1 MTDTAPAPASG
12 PRPKRRHHPSR
23 AQRRPSDGAAVRTVA
38 LLRLATVALL
48 AVGALSAA
56 GIVQA
61 PTAQAIGGDTFTNPI
76 APDTADPTIE
86 FHDGN
91 YYMVAT
97 TWDNKV
103 VMRKAPTLAGLGT
116 TKPVVV
122 YSDTNAGRN
131 GNMWA
136 PELQRLQGPNG
147 WRWYLM
153 YTMGVSGNYG
163 TQHLQVIE
171 SAADDPMGPYTYK
184 GRPVPTDDWNIDG
197 SYLQLNGELFITWSA
212 FAPDGLQSDYIARMS
227 TPWSATGPLNIL
239 SQPTEAWER
248 IGQPVNE
255 GPIPLQKDGR
265 TWIVYSASF
274 CGTADYQLGTLE
286 YTGGDPVD
294 SASWRKSDGPVFSQ
308 ANGVYGSGHNDFFT
322 SPDGTET
329 WNLYHANARADGGCG
344 RERSARA
351 QIVNWTADG
360 EPDFGVPQATG
371 TPMRVPSGENAPIV
385 AQVEGGRWNLVNRST
400 GLCAVTASD
409 GEDAALVQGDC
420 GSARARFVMDTTGDG
435 YLRIVNAVSGRSL
448 APAGCATTAAT
459 AVQQSAFRT
468 TGCHQW
474 SVTPTTAGWS
484 RLTNRTSGKALASTD
499 GAAGA
504 AGATGAAV
512 VQQDPGTAAAQD
524 WALRPAGAVAVTS
537 IASGKSFDLPGCTS
551 ADGAILQQHEF
562 TGSACQSVTFTAAAN
577 GESEI
582 HLASAPTKCLA
593 VQGGSTA
600 DSIAVT
606 QGACGITGS
615 TWRVLVNG
623 DGTVEFRNGNSLKAL
638 DLSFCAAADGTRLHQ
653 YSVLNNDCQRYRV
666 ASVAA
671 DPVAPPAIE
680 TTVATRC
687 AAGKAVLVT
696 TVRNLDG
703 SAAEVTMT
711 GAYGSKQVALAPG
724 AATSA
729 TFTTR
734 LSTLPAGSVS
744 VQSVDPADPA
754 RTGTT
759 TTAFAAATC

>member
-1 MTDTAPAPASG
+1 MTDPAPASAPG
-12 PRPKRRHHPSR
+12 RRSR
-23 AQRRPSDGAAVRTVA
+23 RRTTRGSLPERAAARAAA
-38 LLRLATVALL
+38 LLRVAAVAVLAIG
-48 AVGALSAA
+48 AVTTA

-61 PTAQAIGGDTFTNPI
+61 PAAQAIGEDTFSNPI

-103 VMRKAPTLAGLGT
+103 VMRKAPTLSGLGT

-122 YSDTNAGRN
+122 YSDTNTGRN

-153 YTMGVSGNYG
+153 YTMGTPGNFDN
-163 TQHLQVIE
+163 QHLQVIE
-171 SAADDPMGPYTYK
+171 SASDDPMGPYTYK
-184 GRPVPTDDWNIDG
+184 GRPVPTDAWNIDG
-197 SYLQLNGELFITWSA
+197 SYLQLNGELFLTWSA

-255 GPIPLQKDGR
+255 GPVPLQKDGR

-308 ANGVYGSGHNDFFT
+308 ANGAYGTGHNDFFT

-329 WNLYHANARADGGCG
+329 WNLYHANPGPNDGCS
-344 RERSARA
+344 RKRSARA
-351 QIVNWTADG
+351 QIVDWTAEG
-360 EPDFGVPQATG
+360 EPDFGAPQAAG
-371 TPMRVPSGENAPIV
+371 TPVRVPSGENAPIV
-385 AQVEGGRWNLVNRST
+385 AQVEGGRWNLVSRST
-400 GLCAVTASD
+400 GLCATTTAD
-409 GEDAALVQGDC
+409 GDGSALVQGDC
-420 GSARARFVMDTTGDG
+420 ASARSRFVLDTTGDG
-435 YLRIVNAVSGRSL
+435 YLRLVNAVSGRAL
-448 APAGCATTAAT
+448 APAGCSGADGT
-459 AVQQSAFRT
+459 AVQQSALRT

-474 SVTPTTAGWS
+474 SIAPTSAGWS
-484 RLTNRTSGKALASTD
+484 RLTDRSSGKALA
-499 GAAGA
+499 AAGDT
-504 AGATGAAV
+504 AGTPV
-512 VQQDPGTAAAQD
+512 VQQAVGTAAAQD

-537 IASGKSFDLPGCTS
+537 IASGKSFDLPGCTP
-551 ADGAILQQHEF
+551 ADGAILQQHEYA
-562 TGSACQSVTFTAAAN
+562 GSACQSVTFTAAAN

-582 HLASAPTKCLA
+582 RLASAPEKCLA
-593 VQGGSTA
+593 VQGGSSA
-600 DSIAVT
+600 DSTPVV
-606 QGACGITGS
+606 QGACGVAGS
-615 TWRVLVNG
+615 TWRILVNG

-638 DLSFCAAADGTRLHQ
+638 DLSYCAAADGTRIHQ

-671 DPVAPPAIE
+671 DPAAPPAAPSFQAS
-680 TTVATRC
+680 TATRC
-687 AAGKAVLVT
+687 VAGKAAVVT
-696 TVRNLDG
+696 TVRNTD
-703 SAAEVTMT
+703 AATIDVDLA
-711 GAYGSKQVALAPG
+711 GAYGSKRLTLEPG
-724 AATSA
+724 AAAST

-734 LSTLPAGSVS
+734 LAALPAGTVS
-744 VQSVDPADPA
+744 ATATDHADPS
-754 RTGTT
+754 RTA
-759 TTAFAAATC
+759 TAPAPFAATTC